1 MKKQAPKI
9 GDLKVAD
16 TQNGNDC
23 KECALQPWC
32 DAACELPI
40 NKHYELY

>member
-9 GDLKVAD
+9 GDLKIAD
-16 TQNGNDC
+16 TQKGNNC

-32 DAACELPI
+32 DTACELPI
-40 NKHYELY
+40 NKHYEL